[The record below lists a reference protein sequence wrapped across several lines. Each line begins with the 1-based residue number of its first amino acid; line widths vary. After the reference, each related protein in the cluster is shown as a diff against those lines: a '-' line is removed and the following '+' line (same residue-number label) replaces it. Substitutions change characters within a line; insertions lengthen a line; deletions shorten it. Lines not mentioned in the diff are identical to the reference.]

1 MCQFLHPL
9 KSSNFDPRTYLRHL
23 CGNISKKNFRVPG
36 RTGHGDTDL
45 QNPQNPK
52 NAHVQAKKNQCCW
65 INFINICNACDLKMT
80 PILHF

>member
-1 MCQFLHPL
+1 MDQFLEVL
-9 KSSNFDPRTYLRHL
+9 KSSNFDSRIYLRHL
-23 CGNISKKNFRVPG
+23 WGYISKKNFWVPG

-65 INFINICNACDLKMT
+65 TNFINICDACDLKMT

>member
-1 MCQFLHPL
+1 MGEYL
-9 KSSNFDPRTYLRHL
+9 KKKFSGPR
-23 CGNISKKNFRVPG
+23 C
-36 RTGHGDTDL
+36 TGHGDTDL

-65 INFINICNACDLKMT
+65 TNFINICDACDLKMT

>member
-1 MCQFLHPL
+1 MDPL

-23 CGNISKKNFRVPG
+23 YVNISKKNFRVPG

>member
-1 MCQFLHPL
+1 MCQFLDPL
-9 KSSNFDPRTYLRHL
+9 NSSNFDPRTYLRHL
-23 CGNISKKNFRVPG
+23 CGNISKKKFRVPG
-36 RTGHGDTDL
+36 CIGHGDTDL

-65 INFINICNACDLKMT
+65 TNFINICDACDLKMT

>member
-1 MCQFLHPL
+1 MCQFLDPL

-23 CGNISKKNFRVPG
+23 CGNISKKIFWVPR

-52 NAHVQAKKNQCCW
+52 NAKKE
-65 INFINICNACDLKMT
+65 INVPESILLKYVMHD
-80 PILHF
+80 ISK